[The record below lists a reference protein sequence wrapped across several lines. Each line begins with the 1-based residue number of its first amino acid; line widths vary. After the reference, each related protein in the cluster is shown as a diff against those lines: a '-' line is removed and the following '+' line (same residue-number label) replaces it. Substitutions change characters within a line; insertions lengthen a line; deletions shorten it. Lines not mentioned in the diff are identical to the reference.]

1 MRQISALLEKFKRF
15 SRPNIEIREAV
26 SRAIKSEIGAE
37 VSEKD
42 ISVKNGIVLVKTHNS
57 VLKNEI
63 FLKKKK
69 ILTILQNLFN
79 DSKIV
84 DIK

>member
-1 MRQISALLEKFKRF
+1 MQNISALLEKFKRF
-15 SRPNIEIREAV
+15 SKPNIEVREAV
-26 SRAIKSEIGAE
+26 SRTIKSEIGAI

-42 ISVKNGIVLVKTHNS
+42 ISLKNGIVLIKTHNS

-69 ILTILQNLFN
+69 ILSIIQDLFR
-79 DSKIV
+79 DAKIV